1 MLKEIDM
8 EEIKVAIIDDHP
20 LVLNGLQN
28 LLRYDAT
35 IRVTG
40 VYHTGSELL
49 RDFARQQPD
58 VLLLD
63 IHMAEQ
69 TGDELAEVI
78 LKTYPSVRI
87 LVLSNLDNVYY
98 VRNMFQLGVSGYL
111 SKTSHEDRIIEAL
124 KSVYKGGHYLDP
136 GIELKMLEQDSY
148 AAEQRNKQLILTRRE
163 KEVLQLIAANNTS
176 QEIAQKLFLSKRTVD
191 THRNSLLLKL
201 GVKNSAG
208 LVKKAIDIGLIR

>member
-1 MLKEIDM
+1 MFKETAM
-8 EEIKVAIIDDHP
+8 NEIRVAIVDDHP
-20 LVLNGLQN
+20 LILNGLQN
-28 LLRYDAT
+28 LLSYDRT
-35 IRVTG
+35 IKVTA

-49 RDFARQQPD
+49 SDFARQRPD

-69 TGDELAEVI
+69 TGDELAGII
-78 LKTYPSVRI
+78 LKLYPEVRI

-111 SKTSHEDRIIEAL
+111 SKTSHEEKIIEAL
-124 KSVYKGGHYLDP
+124 KAVHHGGRYLDP
-136 GIELKMLEQDSY
+136 SIEHKMQEQDSY
-148 AAEQRNKQLILTRRE
+148 AEEQRNKQLILTRRE

-201 GVKNSAG
+201 GVKNSAT
-208 LVKKAIDIGLIR
+208 LIKKAIDIGLIR